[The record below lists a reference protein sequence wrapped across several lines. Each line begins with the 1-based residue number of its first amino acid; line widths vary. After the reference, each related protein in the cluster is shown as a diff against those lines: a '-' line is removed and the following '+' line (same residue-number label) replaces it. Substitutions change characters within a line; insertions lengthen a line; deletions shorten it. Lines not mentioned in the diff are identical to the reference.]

1 MCRILDAKLVSLT
14 RLRFTGKAV
23 DQKQMD
29 QREQKFK
36 GVAQA
41 AAAAAKKRE
50 KKKKALCMTPPPL
63 RKSETRDSV
72 TLTNQLAWSAHLGW
86 RQ

>member
-1 MCRILDAKLVSLT
+1 MCRILDARLVSLT
-14 RLRFTGKAV
+14 RLRFTGKTV

-36 GVAQA
+36 VVAQA

-50 KKKKALCMTPPPL
+50 KKKRRC
-63 RKSETRDSV
+63 V
-72 TLTNQLAWSAHLGW
+72 
-86 RQ
+86 

>member
-1 MCRILDAKLVSLT
+1 MCRILDARLVSLT
-14 RLRFTGKAV
+14 RLRFTGKTV

-36 GVAQA
+36 VVAQA

-50 KKKKALCMTPPPL
+50 KKKGVVYDAAAVAQVRNARL
-63 RKSETRDSV
+63 SHS
-72 TLTNQLAWSAHLGW
+72 H
-86 RQ
+86 